1 MEEPIMKV
9 IKFKQ
14 NACRPCQMLENFHTF
29 ELGVEPDITYNLSNG
44 DESINV
50 AMKFGIMA
58 APVLVLVDADENEIE
73 RIVGF
78 DGKQDLIRDMFLK
91 AGKIEG

>member
-1 MEEPIMKV
+1 MKV

-44 DESINV
+44 DDESINLCYEV
-50 AMKFGIMA
+50 WYYGG
-58 APVLVLVDADENEIE
+58 PSL
-73 RIVGF
+73 GTC
-78 DGKQDLIRDMFLK
+78 
-91 AGKIEG
+91 

>member
-1 MEEPIMKV
+1 
-9 IKFKQ
+9 
-14 NACRPCQMLENFHTF
+14 MLENFHTF

-44 DESINV
+44 DDESINA

-58 APVLVLVDADENEIE
+58 APVLVLVDDDENEIE

-91 AGKIEG
+91 AGRIEG